1 LKILFQALIV
11 CALFLGARFATAE
24 DAQPYVGHWSN
35 GRGETLV
42 VTRNTLRFADDMPLK
57 FRDVTRATDGSSF
70 ELLITTLGEEN
81 AFPGKTLSVVLEK
94 DSMKITTYV
103 SHDDYMQDKDPQSIV
118 TWFKD
123 GEAD

>member
-1 LKILFQALIV
+1 MAPRFAAGDQALPD
-11 CALFLGARFATAE
+11 C
-24 DAQPYVGHWSN
+24 GHGSN

-42 VTRNTLRFADDMPLK
+42 VTASTLRFADDTPLK

-81 AFPGKTLSVVLEK
+81 AFPGKTLSVVFED
-94 DSMKITTYV
+94 DSMKITTYT
-103 SHDDYMQDKDPQSIV
+103 SHDDYMQAKDPQSIV

-123 GEAD
+123 DAAD